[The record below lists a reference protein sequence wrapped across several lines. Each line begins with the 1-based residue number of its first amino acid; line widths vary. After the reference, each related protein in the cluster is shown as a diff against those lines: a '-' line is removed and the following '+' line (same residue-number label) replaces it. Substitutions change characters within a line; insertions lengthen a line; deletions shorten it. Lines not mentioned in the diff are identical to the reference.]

1 MNHCNG
7 GPGAWVLGQGGN
19 AAAAGIGFERESNVL
34 AALVAWVEDGVAPGS
49 LVGTKF
55 KSDNVTLGVD
65 YRKRH
70 CLYPLTSTYVGGDAR
85 LLSSWKCV

>member
-7 GPGAWVLGQGGN
+7 GPGAWVLGQGEN
-19 AAAAGIGFERESNVL
+19 APAAGIGFEKTSNVL
-34 AALVAWVEDGVAPGS
+34 AALVEWVENGNAPQS

-70 CLYPLTSTYVGGDAR
+70 CLYPATSTYSGGDSR
-85 LLSSWKCV
+85 SLDSWRCV